1 LAGLISLSSFLLIIS
16 YLFNTPF
23 FYGDKLIPISLFSAI
38 SLFLISTESVVFLTQ
53 ESFLGGFFGF
63 KSRVFEK
70 PDKPFLLRSLAIFLT
85 LQFAIGVSGIVYIR
99 SQISLSRQRAQEQL
113 SAVADLKCHQIEK
126 WFTDQVTDI
135 KLQFGNEIIQKVAG
149 SSIQNPQDNT
159 LKKSLDKYCDSF
171 IESFHFRNATLFSL
185 SGQVSNGSGEKI
197 VIDDVVIKEQISRV
211 VSSKGLII
219 DDLHLSKNKEHT
231 PSDFIHL
238 DIWLPVFQEENKE
251 KVIGVWL
258 FQIDPNNF
266 LYPLVISWP
275 TPSKTAETLLIRKDG
290 DKVVFLNELRH
301 AQNTALKLSFPID
314 EKRHLP
320 AVIAL
325 ENKKKLVDGYDYR
338 NILVLAALRKINNT
352 PWYMVSK
359 IDHREIFA
367 PVRAR
372 ALSLGSLF
380 LVTLFLMAF
389 WIGYLQRKRELNV
402 SIKQTNEW
410 KATFESV
417 NDVIWLL
424 DSNCRII
431 QANTACKSILGVL
444 PEEILGKH
452 CWEVVHNSANPIDEC
467 PFKEMLANQ
476 KRATTEL
483 KVADK
488 WLHVSLDPILNAE
501 GYLQGVVHI
510 IRDITERKTVA
521 QIVKEREERLQ
532 SIIDNAPFGAHTF
545 ELTPDDR
552 LVLIGANLSADK
564 ILHLD
569 NQALIGKEL
578 LEAFPGN
585 KETGFDKIYREVAR
599 TGKNF
604 ATDQVMYDD
613 GEIAGAFDV
622 HAMQIA
628 PNKITVFFRDITEKK
643 KADEEIK
650 RLNESLE
657 QRVMARTA
665 ELTIANSELAAFSHS
680 VSHDL
685 RAPLRGIDG
694 ISLIVLEDYA
704 DKLDEKG
711 KEYLQII
718 RNDTKNMEDLIDAL
732 LSLAKTTR
740 IDMSIR
746 ELDLSAIVKKIK
758 LGFDKQFPDRQIIYM
773 IEPDLLAHGDEK
785 LIEVA
790 LTNLLSN
797 AVKYTSKRSDAMI
810 EFGKTQINGTD
821 AFFVK
826 DNGVG
831 FDMNYSNKLF
841 GTFQRLH
848 SNREF
853 PGTGIGLATVKRIFD
868 RHNGAVWA
876 DSKLNEYTVF
886 YFTL

>member
-1 LAGLISLSSFLLIIS
+1 
-16 YLFNTPF
+16 
-23 FYGDKLIPISLFSAI
+23 
-38 SLFLISTESVVFLTQ
+38 
-53 ESFLGGFFGF
+53 
-63 KSRVFEK
+63 
-70 PDKPFLLRSLAIFLT
+70 
-85 LQFAIGVSGIVYIR
+85 
-99 SQISLSRQRAQEQL
+99 
-113 SAVADLKCHQIEK
+113 
-126 WFTDQVTDI
+126 
-135 KLQFGNEIIQKVAG
+135 
-149 SSIQNPQDNT
+149 
-159 LKKSLDKYCDSF
+159 
-171 IESFHFRNATLFSL
+171 
-185 SGQVSNGSGEKI
+185 
-197 VIDDVVIKEQISRV
+197 
-211 VSSKGLII
+211 
-219 DDLHLSKNKEHT
+219 
-231 PSDFIHL
+231 
-238 DIWLPVFQEENKE
+238 
-251 KVIGVWL
+251 
-258 FQIDPNNF
+258 
-266 LYPLVISWP
+266 
-275 TPSKTAETLLIRKDG
+275 
-290 DKVVFLNELRH
+290 
-301 AQNTALKLSFPID
+301 
-314 EKRHLP
+314 
-320 AVIAL
+320 
-325 ENKKKLVDGYDYR
+325 
-338 NILVLAALRKINNT
+338 
-352 PWYMVSK
+352 
-359 IDHREIFA
+359 
-367 PVRAR
+367 
-372 ALSLGSLF
+372 
-380 LVTLFLMAF
+380 
-389 WIGYLQRKRELNV
+389 
-402 SIKQTNEW
+402 
-410 KATFESV
+410 
-417 NDVIWLL
+417 
-424 DSNCRII
+424 
-431 QANTACKSILGVL
+431 
-444 PEEILGKH
+444 
-452 CWEVVHNSANPIDEC
+452 
-467 PFKEMLANQ
+467 
-476 KRATTEL
+476 
-483 KVADK
+483 
-488 WLHVSLDPILNAE
+488 
-501 GYLQGVVHI
+501 
-510 IRDITERKTVA
+510 
-521 QIVKEREERLQ
+521 VKEREERLQ